1 MKRVKRDGGLKRREF
16 LKMSL
21 AAAGA
26 ATLGAG
32 VSAPAIGQQTRTIR
46 FGHMLPTDQIHHK
59 AIAMFGEEL
68 AKLSSNKMKV
78 EIFPSSQLGS
88 IAEMLQSV
96 QAGSLT
102 MSMAV
107 PAWYSSFMKPLDAFT
122 QHRMGAMEVLN
133 PLRSQVEGVAARAEG
148 VPAEVAVPVPV
159 QIGAVVL
166 LEGKAPPAETLL
178 ASGNLRVIKHDAL
191 TGWCQ
196 RLHLVS

>member
-1 MKRVKRDGGLKRREF
+1 MKRVKRDVGLKRREF

-32 VSAPAIGQQTRTIR
+32 VSTPAIGQQTRTIR

-59 AIAMFGEEL
+59 AIAMFGDEL

-78 EIFPSSQLGS
+78 EIFPSSQLGT
-88 IAEMLQSV
+88 IPEMLQSV

-107 PAWYSSFMKPLDAFT
+107 PAWYSSFMKTVDAFT
-122 QHRMGAMEVLN
+122 LPHMVG
-133 PLRSQVEGVAARAEG
+133 SAE
-148 VPAEVAVPVPV
+148 
-159 QIGAVVL
+159 
-166 LEGKAPPAETLL
+166 
-178 ASGNLRVIKHDAL
+178 
-191 TGWCQ
+191 
-196 RLHLVS
+196 RLHLAADGAVGKQIGRLADRAGFQALS